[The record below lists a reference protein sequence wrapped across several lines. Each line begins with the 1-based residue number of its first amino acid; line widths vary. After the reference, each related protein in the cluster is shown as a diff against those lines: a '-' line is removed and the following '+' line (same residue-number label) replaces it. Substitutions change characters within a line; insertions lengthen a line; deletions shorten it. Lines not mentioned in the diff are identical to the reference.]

1 MFEIYWDEIM
11 FKLWDFIKIINNYNA
26 KTRLSSWREDSHF
39 QNTLCFKHGTSFQV
53 YCQKPQSI

>member
-26 KTRLSSWREDSHF
+26 KTRLSS
-39 QNTLCFKHGTSFQV
+39 
-53 YCQKPQSI
+53 